1 MSPDSRSPS
10 RFLWSL
16 LRARPGLLVF
26 APITGSLWLLPPAVL
41 PLVLGRALD
50 TGIGGGDFPALFGWI
65 GVVLLLGV
73 VQAVGASSLG
83 WVDHTLWLHGAGSS
97 ERAVMHHVA
106 GLGGALTRRVRTGE
120 VVAVGSS
127 DIYQVGKAF
136 EILGRIS
143 GAVVAFLVSG
153 TALLTISPVMG
164 VIALAGV
171 PLATLGIG
179 PLLRPMRHREETQR
193 ENLAGL
199 STLAADIVSGLR
211 VLRGVGGE
219 SRFRARFTEAS
230 ARVREAGVAAGR
242 VSAWLA
248 GAEILLPG
256 LVTVLVTW
264 VGARMALAGTISP
277 GELVAFYGVSG
288 FLVIPVRTATEAAGT
303 YASAIVS
310 AGRACALLRLRPE
323 PAEPAEPRS
332 LPDGPL
338 ALLDETTGVRAE
350 AGELTVI
357 DALGKGEELA
367 ERLTWH
373 TAQGRV
379 LAGDVPLDEV
389 GTAELRRRI
398 VLVHSQDLLFSG
410 PVRDELDLGGIDVP
424 SALHAADAED
434 VLDALEDGVLSER
447 ARTLSGGQRQRLLLA
462 RALCA
467 DADALVLDEPTSAVD
482 AHTEARIV
490 RRVRELRSG
499 RTTVVLSQSPLWR
512 AVADRVRAVEG
523 SSA

>member
-1 MSPDSRSPS
+1 
-10 RFLWSL
+10 
-16 LRARPGLLVF
+16 
-26 APITGSLWLLPPAVL
+26 
-41 PLVLGRALD
+41 
-50 TGIGGGDFPALFGWI
+50 
-65 GVVLLLGV
+65 
-73 VQAVGASSLG
+73 
-83 WVDHTLWLHGAGSS
+83 
-97 ERAVMHHVA
+97 
-106 GLGGALTRRVRTGE
+106 
-120 VVAVGSS
+120 
-127 DIYQVGKAF
+127 
-136 EILGRIS
+136 
-143 GAVVAFLVSG
+143 
-153 TALLTISPVMG
+153 
-164 VIALAGV
+164 
-171 PLATLGIG
+171 
-179 PLLRPMRHREETQR
+179 
-193 ENLAGL
+193 
-199 STLAADIVSGLR
+199 
-211 VLRGVGGE
+211 
-219 SRFRARFTEAS
+219 
-230 ARVREAGVAAGR
+230 
-242 VSAWLA
+242 
-248 GAEILLPG
+248 
-256 LVTVLVTW
+256 
-264 VGARMALAGTISP
+264 
-277 GELVAFYGVSG
+277 
-288 FLVIPVRTATEAAGT
+288 
-303 YASAIVS
+303 
-310 AGRACALLRLRPE
+310 
-323 PAEPAEPRS
+323 
-332 LPDGPL
+332 DGPL
-338 ALLDETTGVRAE
+338 TLLDETTGVRAE

-398 VLVHSQDLLFSG
+398 VLVHNQDLLFSG

-512 AVADRVRAVEG
+512 TVADRIRAVEG